1 MKKKIIMKINQH
13 RIFNN
18 AFVIID
24 SFREYW
30 TSKNDILGDPKEIGK
45 AAINAVLSNPDEN
58 YTSSPGLIQ
67 SKAASRKPGK
77 LRENV
82 GQ

>member
-1 MKKKIIMKINQH
+1 MCNEKKIIMKINQH

-30 TSKNDILGDPKEIGK
+30 DSKNNILGNPKEIEK
-45 AAINAVLSNPDEN
+45 AAINGVLSNPDEN
-58 YTSSPGLIQ
+58 F
-67 SKAASRKPGK
+67 A
-77 LRENV
+77 
-82 GQ
+82 

>member
-1 MKKKIIMKINQH
+1 MKNCCAMKKKIIMKINQH

-30 TSKNDILGDPKEIGK
+30 DSKNNILGDPKEIEK

-58 YTSSPGLIQ
+58 Y
-67 SKAASRKPGK
+67 A
-77 LRENV
+77 
-82 GQ
+82 

>member
-1 MKKKIIMKINQH
+1 MKKKFIMKINQH

-30 TSKNDILGDPKEIGK
+30 DSKNNILGDPKEIGK
-45 AAINAVLSNPDEN
+45 AAINVVLINPDETN
-58 YTSSPGLIQ
+58 
-67 SKAASRKPGK
+67 A
-77 LRENV
+77 
-82 GQ
+82 